1 MNVSMEF
8 RKVLLFVVVIL
19 IFLVLVALLPEIMV
33 LTYFIPP
40 ILYAIPFKLW
50 LVIILGLLLEIFL
63 KLRNR

>member
-1 MNVSMEF
+1 MKVSMEF
-8 RKVLLFVVVIL
+8 KKVLLFVVVIL

-40 ILYAIPFKLW
+40 ILCAIPFKLW

-63 KLRNR
+63 KFRNR